1 MTTLP
6 SSPTPSSPPAAAK
19 GPRQPAAGRPES
31 TTAKR
36 PSAYAALTRAAF
48 LASVRDRTTVFFT
61 FAFPLVFLLVFG
73 LLFRGQKVNGGL
85 PYIHYVAPGVLSW
98 GVGNAALFGPAFALM
113 HWRRDDILR
122 LVWRTPTPL
131 PTVLVSRLAVA
142 VGVGLCQAVLFT
154 AVAVLPVFGLHLPA
168 DWPLSLPLL
177 VLGVVAFMALGL
189 VVGSLAD
196 TPEAVAAI
204 ANFVMV
210 PMAFLSGAFYPADLL
225 PGWIRAASWVLPLRF
240 LDHGL
245 TNVLAGRSGLG
256 PLALDAAGLIGFT
269 ALFGLIAARVFRW
282 SNRT

>member
-1 MTTLP
+1 MTTA
-6 SSPTPSSPPAAAK
+6 STPTPPAA
-19 GPRQPAAGRPES
+19 PDVDQPAGEAGKAAGRTGGRP
-31 TTAKR
+31 
-36 PSAYAALTRAAF
+36 PSAYAALTRAAA
-48 LASVRDRTTVFFT
+48 LAAVRDRTTVFFT

-73 LLFRGQKVNGGL
+73 LLFRGQRVDGDL
-85 PYIHYVAPGVLSW
+85 PYINYTAPGVLAW

-131 PTVLVSRLAVA
+131 LTVLASRFAVA
-142 VGVGLCQAVLFT
+142 VTVGLCQAVLFT

-168 DWPLSLPLL
+168 DAALALPLL
-177 VLGVVAFMALGL
+177 VLGVAAFLALGL

-210 PMAFLSGAFYPADLL
+210 PMAFLSGAFYPAALL
-225 PGWIRAASWVLPLRF
+225 PGWIRALSWALPLRY

-245 TNVLAGRSGLG
+245 TSVLAGRAAAG
-256 PLALDAAGLIGFT
+256 PLALDCAGLVGFT
-269 ALFGLIAARVFRW
+269 VLFGLVAARVFRW

>member
-1 MTTLP
+1 M
-6 SSPTPSSPPAAAK
+6 
-19 GPRQPAAGRPES
+19 S
-31 TTAKR
+31 T
-36 PSAYAALTRAAF
+36 AYAALTRAAY

-73 LLFRGQKVNGGL
+73 LLFRDQTVNDGL
-85 PYIHYVAPGVLSW
+85 PYINYTAPGVLSW

-131 PTVLVSRLAVA
+131 PTVLGSRFAVA
-142 VGVGLCQAVLFT
+142 VGTGLVQAVLFT
-154 AVAVLPVFGLHLPA
+154 AVAVLPVFGLRLSG
-168 DWPLSLPLL
+168 DWPLALPLL
-177 VLGVVAFMALGL
+177 VLGVTAFLAMGL

-204 ANFVMV
+204 ANCVMV

-225 PGWIRAASWVLPLRF
+225 PGWIRTLSWIFPLRY

-245 TNVLAGRSGLG
+245 TNVLAGRADLG
-256 PLALDAAGLIGFT
+256 PLALDCLGLAGFAAV
-269 ALFGLIAARVFRW
+269 FGLIAARTFRW

>member
-1 MTTLP
+1 M
-6 SSPTPSSPPAAAK
+6 
-19 GPRQPAAGRPES
+19 S
-31 TTAKR
+31 T
-36 PSAYAALTRAAF
+36 AYAALTRAAY
-48 LASVRDRTTVFFT
+48 LASIRDRTTVFFT

-73 LLFRGQKVNGGL
+73 LLFRGQTVNDGL
-85 PYIHYVAPGVLSW
+85 PYINYVAPGVLSW

-131 PTVLVSRLAVA
+131 PTVLGSRFAVA
-142 VGVGLCQAVLFT
+142 VGTGIAQAVLFT
-154 AVAVLPVFGLHLPA
+154 AIALLPLFGLHLSG
-168 DWPLSLPLL
+168 DWPLALPLL
-177 VLGVVAFMALGL
+177 VLGVAAFLAMGL

-204 ANFVMV
+204 ANCVMV

-225 PGWIRAASWVLPLRF
+225 PGWIQAMSWIFPLRY

-245 TNVLAGRSGLG
+245 TDILAGRAGLG
-256 PLALDAAGLIGFT
+256 PLGLDCLGLAAFT
-269 ALFGLIAARVFRW
+269 ALFGLIAARTFRW